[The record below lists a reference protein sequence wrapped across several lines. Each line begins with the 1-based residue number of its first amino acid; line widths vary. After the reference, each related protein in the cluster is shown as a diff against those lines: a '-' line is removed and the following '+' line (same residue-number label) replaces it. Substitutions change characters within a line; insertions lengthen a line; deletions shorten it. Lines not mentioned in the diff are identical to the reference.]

1 MITPIEIKVNV
12 GGNVADALARL
23 RGTDSP
29 AIERRIWFAEARVGG
44 NGKPLGLLSS
54 RIIIRLRSG
63 DRDDLTVK
71 LRPCQRTQLAGLW
84 AAPFTEGTLA
94 YRLVGDWSGRHRML
108 SASVVSRR
116 TPGSLSAATTPGAD
130 IAAALDSAQRR
141 FLVSCTPPG
150 AAIDHLVA
158 LGPIESVKWPKLR
171 LGDIQVE
178 AERWRVDPFD
188 LLEVCARIDP
198 REGESLA
205 SVETRAAALQ
215 SRLETALRRQ
225 GLRIDNGHTKT
236 HQVITALASRVPQP

>member
-12 GGNVADALARL
+12 GGNVVDALARL
-23 RGTDSP
+23 RGTDGP
-29 AIERRIWFAEARVGG
+29 AIDRRIWFAEARVGG

-63 DRDDLTVK
+63 DRDDVTVK

-84 AAPFTEGTLA
+84 AAPFTEGTVA
-94 YRLVGDWSGRHRML
+94 YRLVGDWSARRRML

-116 TPGSLSAATTPGAD
+116 QPGSLRAATAPGAD

-150 AAIDHLVA
+150 AAVDHLVA
-158 LGPIESVKWPKLR
+158 LGPIDSTKWPKLR

-178 AERWRVDPFD
+178 GERWRADTFD
-188 LLEVCARIDP
+188 MLELCARIDP
-198 REGESLA
+198 RDGESLA
-205 SVETRAAALQ
+205 SVETRAAAMH
-215 SRLETALRRQ
+215 SRLETAVRRQ
-225 GLRIDNGHTKT
+225 GMQIENGYTKT
-236 HQVITALASRVPQP
+236 HQVITALAGRVPQP